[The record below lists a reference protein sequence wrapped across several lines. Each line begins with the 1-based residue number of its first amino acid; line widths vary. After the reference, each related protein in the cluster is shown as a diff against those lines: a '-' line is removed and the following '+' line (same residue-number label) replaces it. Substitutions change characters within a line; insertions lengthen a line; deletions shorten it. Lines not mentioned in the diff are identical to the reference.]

1 MTSRAA
7 IVKRC
12 SCGHLD
18 PVSRI
23 CIGGDLRPASA
34 LAIVSTPTISVR

>member
-7 IVKRC
+7 IVKTLLLRAPRP
-12 SCGHLD
+12 GR
-18 PVSRI
+18 RI